1 MPCPPLIQDDLI
13 NRYDKPGPHYTSY
26 PPVTE
31 FHDRISESDYREWAR
46 LSNEEPIP
54 KPLSLY
60 FHIPFCSSICH
71 YCGHNKMVAANSERV
86 ESYLRDLA
94 REIEIQSSLFDL
106 DREVRQLHWGG
117 GTPGFLSHRQSQQ
130 LMEKIARH
138 FKLKDD
144 GANDYS
150 IEIIPRILAQ
160 DGIAHLRKLGF
171 ARISMGVQDFDEE
184 ARQET
189 NPLQSLATTSTV
201 IDDARRFGFRSINLN
216 LVYGLPRQT
225 AESFART
232 LATVIDLAPDRI
244 TIYNYAH
251 LPHRSHPQW
260 RGKADNLADANVAA
274 AVLQTAIDKLL
285 DAGYEY
291 IGMNQFA
298 RREDELA
305 VAMREGSLHRNFHGH
320 ATHGHCDSVG
330 FGISAIS
337 NVGDNFS
344 QNTTDLDSYHEILHK
359 QELPVARGLN
369 SKLDDLLRRE
379 IIHDLSC
386 HFRLDLRRV
395 GKRWGID
402 FAQYFEKELRRL
414 GDMEEDGLVE
424 LREGEIVIS
433 ETGRLLERNIC
444 MVFDNYQQN
453 QKTTG
458 LTGKTIQRL
467 D

>member
-1 MPCPPLIQDDLI
+1 MPCPPLIEDDLI

-26 PPVTE
+26 PPVTQ
-31 FHDRISESDYREWAR
+31 FHDRISESDYRDWAR

-71 YCGHNKMVAANSERV
+71 YCGGNKMVAANSERV
-86 ESYLRDLA
+86 ESYLRDME

-106 DREVRQLHWGG
+106 DREVLQLHWGG
-117 GTPGFLSHRQSQQ
+117 GTPGFLSHQQSQQ

-144 GANDYS
+144 GAGDYS
-150 IEIIPRILAQ
+150 IEIIPRIMAR

-171 ARISMGVQDFDEE
+171 ARISMGVEDLDEGI
-184 ARQET
+184 RRET
-189 NPLQSLATTSTV
+189 NPEQSLETTASV
-201 IDDARRFGFRSINLN
+201 INDARRIGFRSINLD

-232 LATVIDLAPDRI
+232 LATVIDLTPDRI

-251 LPHRSHPQW
+251 LPHGLTPQW
-260 RGKADNLADANVAA
+260 HSKADNSPDANEAH
-274 AVLQTAIDKLL
+274 AVLQAAIDQLV

-298 RREDELA
+298 RPGDELA
-305 VAMREGSLHRNFHGH
+305 VARREGRLQRNFHGH
-320 ATHGHCDSVG
+320 SARGHCDSVG

-344 QNTTDLDSYHEILHK
+344 QNTTDLDTYHEILHN
-359 QELPVARGLN
+359 QELPVARGFHSN
-369 SKLDDLLRRE
+369 PDDLLRRE
-379 IIHDLSC
+379 IIHDLAC
-386 HFRLDLRRV
+386 HFRLDLHRV
-395 GKRWGID
+395 AKKWGID
-402 FAQYFEKELRRL
+402 FAQYFEHELRRL

-424 LREGEIVIS
+424 LGDGEIVIS
-433 ETGRLLERNIC
+433 ESGRLLERNIC
-444 MVFDNYQQN
+444 MIFDSY
-453 QKTTG
+453 
-458 LTGKTIQRL
+458 R
-467 D
+467 

>member
-1 MPCPPLIQDDLI
+1 MMPCPPLIEDDLI

-26 PPVTE
+26 PPVTQ
-31 FHDRISESDYREWAR
+31 FHDRISESDYRDWAR

-71 YCGHNKMVAANSERV
+71 YCGGNKMVAANSERV
-86 ESYLRDLA
+86 ESYLRDME

-106 DREVRQLHWGG
+106 DREVLQLHWGG
-117 GTPGFLSHRQSQQ
+117 GTPGFLSHQQSQQ

-144 GANDYS
+144 GAGDYS
-150 IEIIPRILAQ
+150 IEIIPRIMAR

-171 ARISMGVQDFDEE
+171 ARISMSVEDLDEGI
-184 ARQET
+184 RRET
-189 NPLQSLATTSTV
+189 NPEQSLETTASV
-201 IDDARRFGFRSINLN
+201 INDARRIGFRSINLD

-232 LATVIDLAPDRI
+232 LATVIDLTPDRI
-244 TIYNYAH
+244 TIYNHAH
-251 LPHRSHPQW
+251 LPHGLTPQW
-260 RGKADNLADANVAA
+260 HSKADNSPDANEAH
-274 AVLQTAIDKLL
+274 AVLQAAIDQLV

-298 RREDELA
+298 RPGDELA
-305 VAMREGSLHRNFHGH
+305 VARREGRLQRNFHGH
-320 ATHGHCDSVG
+320 SARGHCDSVG

-344 QNTTDLDSYHEILHK
+344 QNTTDLDTYHEILHN
-359 QELPVARGLN
+359 QELPVARGFHSN
-369 SKLDDLLRRE
+369 PDDLLRRE
-379 IIHDLSC
+379 IIHDLAC
-386 HFRLDLRRV
+386 HFRLDLHRV
-395 GKRWGID
+395 AKKWGID
-402 FAQYFEKELRRL
+402 FAQYFEHELRRL

-424 LREGEIVIS
+424 LGDGEIVIS
-433 ETGRLLERNIC
+433 ESGRLLERNIC
-444 MVFDNYQQN
+444 MIFDSY
-453 QKTTG
+453 
-458 LTGKTIQRL
+458 R
-467 D
+467 

>member
-1 MPCPPLIQDDLI
+1 MMPCPPLIKDDLI
-13 NRYDKPGPHYTSY
+13 NRYDKPGPHYSSY

-31 FHDRISESDYREWAR
+31 FHDRISESDYRDWAR
-46 LSNEEPIP
+46 ISNEEPIP

-60 FHIPFCSSICH
+60 FHIPFCSPICH
-71 YCGHNKMVAANSERV
+71 YCGGNKMVSANSDRV
-86 ESYLRDLA
+86 ETYLRDLE

-144 GANDYS
+144 VASDYS
-150 IEIIPRILAQ
+150 IEIIPRLMAK

-171 ARISMGVQDFDEE
+171 TRISMGPQDLDEE
-184 ARQET
+184 ARRET
-189 NPLQSLATTSTV
+189 NPAQSLETTSAV
-201 IDDARRFGFRSINLN
+201 IHDARRFGFRSINLD
-216 LVYGLPRQT
+216 LVYGLPHQT

-232 LATVIDLAPDRI
+232 LATVIDLGPDRI
-244 TIYNYAH
+244 TMHDCAH
-251 LPHRSHPQW
+251 LPHRLPAQCRSQP
-260 RGKADNLADANVAA
+260 DNLPDAKRAA
-274 AVLQTAIDKLL
+274 AVLQAAIDKLL

-291 IGMNQFA
+291 IGMNQFV
-298 RREDELA
+298 RPEDELA
-305 VAMREGSLHRNFHGH
+305 VARREGSLRRNFHGH
-320 ATHGHCDSVG
+320 SARGHCDSIG

-337 NVGDNFS
+337 NIGDNFS
-344 QNTTDLDSYHEILHK
+344 QNTTELDSYKEIL
-359 QELPVARGLN
+359 QNQQLPIARGFHSN
-369 SKLDDLLRRE
+369 LDDLLRGE
-379 IIHDLSC
+379 IIHDLAC

-395 GKRWGID
+395 AKRWGID
-402 FAQYFEKELRRL
+402 FAHYFENELRRL

-424 LREGEIVIS
+424 LGEGEIVIS

-453 QKTTG
+453 
-458 LTGKTIQRL
+458 
-467 D
+467 